1 MHSYNVDLIE
11 NYLTVTANGKSQ
23 DVFTRNTYSKYTYKT
38 MTFNITRTKGDNG
51 IELSNSGNT
60 VFHDMEAF
68 APQIARI
75 SVNALTE

>member
-1 MHSYNVDLIE
+1 
-11 NYLTVTANGKSQ
+11 
-23 DVFTRNTYSKYTYKT
+23 
-38 MTFNITRTKGDNG
+38 MTFNITLTKGDNV

-60 VFHDMEAF
+60 VFHGMEAF